1 MEKRGGLVLST
12 AAIHCL
18 AKQRPSSDPT
28 MVLELSFFSP
38 IRIEAHEPGW
48 RVTEINTQQE
58 GLRPE
63 QHGRLGASSQAGLCR
78 EGIAYS
84 EEKVL
89 LKVRAQRASEGKHL
103 CQWLSDSHQG
113 DSRELRTQGAVSL
126 AVSALDSEWQ
136 L

>member
-18 AKQRPSSDPT
+18 AKLRPSSDPT
-28 MVLELSFFSP
+28 MVLELRFFCP
-38 IRIEAHEPGW
+38 IRIGAREPGW
-48 RVTEINTQQE
+48 RVTEINTA
-58 GLRPE
+58 
-63 QHGRLGASSQAGLCR
+63 GRYEARSSMPGWVASSRASICG

-84 EEKVL
+84 EE
-89 LKVRAQRASEGKHL
+89 KVRAQRASEGKQL